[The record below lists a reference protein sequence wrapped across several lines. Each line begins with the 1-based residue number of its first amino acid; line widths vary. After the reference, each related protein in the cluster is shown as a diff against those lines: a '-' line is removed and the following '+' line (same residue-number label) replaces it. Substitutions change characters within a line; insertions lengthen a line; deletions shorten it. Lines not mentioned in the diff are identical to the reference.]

1 MDRYMEYLNS
11 SLNED
16 KAEARTVRRRLEEI
30 KRLQR
35 QLADIVESNT
45 RQMNGRLESLN
56 RHLEDGLGNAAL
68 AANAVERNRRR
79 MEQDLYSDRDMQNV
93 QEALQREVNQLERKT
108 DSLEQSMN
116 RTQQRISEER
126 SRKR

>member
-35 QLADIVESNT
+35 QLADIVESNS
-45 RQMNGRLESLN
+45 RQMNGHLESLN

-68 AANAVERNRRR
+68 AADAVERNRRR